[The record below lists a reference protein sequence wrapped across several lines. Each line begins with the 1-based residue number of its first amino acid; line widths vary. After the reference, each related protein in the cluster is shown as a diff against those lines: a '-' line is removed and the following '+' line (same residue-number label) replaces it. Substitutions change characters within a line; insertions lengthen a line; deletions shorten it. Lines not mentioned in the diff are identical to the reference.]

1 MRSIQHRRFVQ
12 LFCTLLLALYSWA
25 PAQAQ
30 LADREGKASSPAVH
44 DHDHDGID
52 ALLREHDQV
61 IEFTE
66 NKGQF
71 SEGVLF
77 KADFPMGQ
85 ALVTA
90 KGMLV
95 KAYDPL
101 SVSARAS
108 EGMQLEVDHQ
118 AGRPIKGITT
128 PLKGHGWLMEFQ
140 NASPDVNIEARSQHG
155 EVRNYFIGDKSQHAT
170 GARSFQEV
178 WYTNMYRGID
188 VRYYPAEDGSLE
200 YDIICKPGADPKQI
214 ALHFEGIRG
223 THLGADGTL
232 RLPTSIGELS
242 FPAPVVY
249 QVINGKERSIKSRYV
264 LSKETLGFELEDYDR
279 TQPLVIDPIALRW
292 ATWVNTNS
300 ANDNHGHCIWV
311 DPSDGAIYVVA
322 RVTGSTDQITTGA
335 FNTSNNG
342 DLDMIV
348 GKYLEPTTVGGSGT
362 RVWQTYL
369 GGNGTDNP
377 YAMEQGPDGN
387 LYITGYTSSS
397 NFPLLGGPAFS
408 GSSLDQRSQAT
419 DNIYVTKI
427 NTAGNSIKSA
437 VVGGNNDDD
446 SFDLRTTPNGD
457 VVVCGKTSSTNW
469 ATLYPGSGASNTNNG
484 GTDVLVF
491 KVNQDL
497 SAMQWMRNYG
507 GSGTDYAMIML
518 RNSTTGDLFIGGY
531 TTSTNFPTV
540 SPRQSTLGGSQAGFL
555 QRLTSTGSTTWSS
568 YYQTASSKS
577 AMILC
582 MEFNNSETE
591 IYFGGTTSGLATSNV
606 SSGSFDTSYNGGTND
621 LFVGRM
627 AVDQTFVA
635 GTYVGGSN
643 NEVNMMGL
651 NVDQN
656 NDVYI
661 FGYTNSTD
669 FPVSATPNVPL
680 QPSNA
685 GNNDKVFFKLESDL
699 SALEFSTYYGGAAD
713 DYDPVGER
721 GIKFSNCRIYT
732 IVTAQ
737 SNNLP
742 LTQGAL
748 NTTKNSSTSR
758 YEPGLVVWANPPDLL
773 GNSITYTGTAIC
785 AGSVPGDI
793 TGSVPSY
800 VLPTILRNNSSSA
813 YPSFGSAATYQ
824 WQISPDSLTWTDIA
838 GQTSQNL
845 SGSAIGVLTETR
857 YIRRIIGGDACIL
870 AGAADQVVT
879 VRIMSVR
886 ATVTNV
892 TCHGLSNG
900 SITAIADGLAPFQ
913 YAWSNGQSSE
923 TATGLAAGH
932 YTVTV
937 TDANGCAADGT
948 FTISE
953 PSTLGGQPT
962 VTPATCANAN
972 GGASV
977 AASGGT
983 SPYSYLWST
992 SQTGTS
998 INGVQGG
1005 SYSVTITDAKGCQVT
1020 IPVVIPSTGVPTVN
1034 AGSNAVIT
1042 CATGGQINLNGSAT
1056 AGLNYNWVATNGGHI
1071 VSGGSTLNPTVDAAG
1086 TYTLTVTDP
1095 QSNCSASDAV
1105 TVTMNTTAPNASVT
1119 GGGTLNCT
1127 ISSLQLDGGSTT
1139 SGATFSWTGPNG
1151 FTSTNEDISVN
1162 AAGSYMLTVT
1172 DPTNGCTSS
1181 TSATVILDDQLPGA
1195 SATGGTLTCSVT
1207 SIQLMGSGNG
1217 SFAWTGPN
1225 GFTSTEQNP
1234 TVNAAGTYNLTVTGT
1249 NGCTSSTSATV
1260 ILDDQ
1265 LPGASA
1271 TGGTLT
1277 CSVTS
1282 IQLMGTGNGSFAWTG
1297 PNGFTSTEQNPTVN
1311 AAGTYNLTVTGTN
1324 GCTSSTSVTV
1334 ILDDQLPS
1342 ASATGGT
1349 LTCSVTSIQLMG
1361 TGNGSFAWSGPNGF
1375 TSTEQNPTVNAAG
1388 TYNLTVTGTNGC
1400 TSSTSATVILDDQL
1414 PGASATGGTLT
1425 CSVTSIQLM
1434 GTGNGS
1440 FAWSGPNGFT
1450 STEQNPTVNAAGTY
1464 NLTVTGTN
1472 GCTSSTSA
1480 TVILDDQLPGASAT
1494 GGTLTCSVTSIQL
1507 MGSGNGSFAWSG
1519 PNGFTSTE
1527 QNPTVNAAGTY
1538 NLTVTGT
1545 NGCTSSTSATVI
1557 LDDQLPG
1564 ASATGGTLT
1573 CSVTSIQL
1581 MGTGNGSFAWSGP
1594 NGFTSTEQNPTVNAA
1609 GTYNLTV
1616 TGTNGCTSSTSV
1628 TVILDDQLPSASAT
1642 GGTLT
1647 CSVTS
1652 IQLMGTGNGSF
1663 AWSGPNGFTST
1674 EQNPTVNA
1682 AGTYNLTVTGTN
1694 GCTSSTSA
1702 TVILDDQLPGASAT
1716 GGTLT
1721 CSVTSIQLMGSGN
1734 GSFAWSGPNGFTSTE
1749 QNPTVNA
1756 AGTYNLTV
1764 TGINGCT
1771 SSTSATVIL
1780 DDQLPGASATGG
1792 TLTCSVTSIQLNGS
1806 GNGSFAWSGPN
1817 GFTSTE
1823 QNPTVNAAGTYNL
1836 TVTGTNGCT
1845 SSTSATVNLDD
1856 QLPGAS
1862 ATGGTL
1868 TCSVTS
1874 IQLMGS
1880 GNGSF
1885 AWSGPNGF
1893 TSTAQNPTVGMA
1905 GTYNL
1910 TVTGTNGCTS
1920 TASAVVE
1927 QDDEVPGASAQGGT
1941 LNCTISEIML
1951 VGTGNG
1957 SFAWSGPNGFTSTA
1971 QNPTVGMAGTYNL
1984 TVTGANGC
1992 TSTASAMVEQ
2002 DDEVPGAS
2010 AQGGTLNCT
2019 ISEIMLVGTGN
2030 GSFAWSGPN
2039 GFTSTAQNPTVGMA
2053 GTYNLTVTGTNG
2065 CTSTASAVVE
2075 QDDEVPGAS
2084 AQGGTLNCTIS
2095 EIMLVGTGN
2104 GSFAWTGPNGF
2115 TSSAQNPTV
2124 GMAGTYNLT
2133 VTGTNGCT
2141 STASAMVEQDDE
2153 VPGASAQG
2161 GTLNCMPPPGA
2172 LHDQ

>member
-1 MRSIQHRRFVQ
+1 MNLSTNHPLNNQDMRSIQHRRFVQ

-90 KGMLV
+90 NGMLV

-627 AVDQTFVA
+627 AVNQTFVA

-1217 SFAWTGPN
+1217 SFAW
-1225 GFTSTEQNP
+1225 
-1234 TVNAAGTYNLTVTGT
+1234 
-1249 NGCTSSTSATV
+1249 
-1260 ILDDQ
+1260 
-1265 LPGASA
+1265 
-1271 TGGTLT
+1271 
-1277 CSVTS
+1277 
-1282 IQLMGTGNGSFAWTG
+1282 
-1297 PNGFTSTEQNPTVN
+1297 
-1311 AAGTYNLTVTGTN
+1311 
-1324 GCTSSTSVTV
+1324 
-1334 ILDDQLPS
+1334 
-1342 ASATGGT
+1342 
-1349 LTCSVTSIQLMG
+1349 
-1361 TGNGSFAWSGPNGF
+1361 
-1375 TSTEQNPTVNAAG
+1375 
-1388 TYNLTVTGTNGC
+1388 
-1400 TSSTSATVILDDQL
+1400 
-1414 PGASATGGTLT
+1414 
-1425 CSVTSIQLM
+1425 
-1434 GTGNGS
+1434 
-1440 FAWSGPNGFT
+1440 
-1450 STEQNPTVNAAGTY
+1450 
-1464 NLTVTGTN
+1464 
-1472 GCTSSTSA
+1472 
-1480 TVILDDQLPGASAT
+1480 
-1494 GGTLTCSVTSIQL
+1494 
-1507 MGSGNGSFAWSG
+1507 
-1519 PNGFTSTE
+1519 
-1527 QNPTVNAAGTY
+1527 
-1538 NLTVTGT
+1538 
-1545 NGCTSSTSATVI
+1545 
-1557 LDDQLPG
+1557 
-1564 ASATGGTLT
+1564 
-1573 CSVTSIQL
+1573 
-1581 MGTGNGSFAWSGP
+1581 
-1594 NGFTSTEQNPTVNAA
+1594 
-1609 GTYNLTV
+1609 
-1616 TGTNGCTSSTSV
+1616 
-1628 TVILDDQLPSASAT
+1628 
-1642 GGTLT
+1642 
-1647 CSVTS
+1647 
-1652 IQLMGTGNGSF
+1652 
-1663 AWSGPNGFTST
+1663 
-1674 EQNPTVNA
+1674 
-1682 AGTYNLTVTGTN
+1682 
-1694 GCTSSTSA
+1694 
-1702 TVILDDQLPGASAT
+1702 
-1716 GGTLT
+1716 
-1721 CSVTSIQLMGSGN
+1721 
-1734 GSFAWSGPNGFTSTE
+1734 
-1749 QNPTVNA
+1749 
-1756 AGTYNLTV
+1756 
-1764 TGINGCT
+1764 
-1771 SSTSATVIL
+1771 
-1780 DDQLPGASATGG
+1780 
-1792 TLTCSVTSIQLNGS
+1792 
-1806 GNGSFAWSGPN
+1806 
-1817 GFTSTE
+1817 
-1823 QNPTVNAAGTYNL
+1823 
-1836 TVTGTNGCT
+1836 
-1845 SSTSATVNLDD
+1845 
-1856 QLPGAS
+1856 
-1862 ATGGTL
+1862 
-1868 TCSVTS
+1868 
-1874 IQLMGS
+1874 
-1880 GNGSF
+1880 
-1885 AWSGPNGF
+1885 SGPNGF

-1992 TSTASAMVEQ
+1992 TSTASAVV
-2002 DDEVPGAS
+2002 DADITVPYVSASGGAITCTN
-2010 AQGGTLNCT
+2010 QTVILNAN
-2019 ISEIMLVGTGN
+2019 GN
-2030 GSFAWSGPN
+2030 GDF
-2039 GFTSTAQNPTVGMA
+2039 
-2053 GTYNLTVTGTNG
+2053 L
-2065 CTSTASAVVE
+2065 
-2075 QDDEVPGAS
+2075 
-2084 AQGGTLNCTIS
+2084 
-2095 EIMLVGTGN
+2095 
-2104 GSFAWTGPNGF
+2104 WTGPNGF
-2115 TSSAQNPTV
+2115 TSTSQFPMV
-2124 GMAGTYNLT
+2124 SVAGTYT
-2133 VTGTNGCT
+2133 VTITAANGCT
-2141 STASAMVEQDDE
+2141 NSATTTVSNEANAPEFVADGGDLPCEGGFVVMTLFTDASNPTFSWSGPDGFTSTEQEPVVTAPGIYNVVVTTANGCSSTANVWVYRNDCGDKCPPMISECPADITVECSADYSPEALGGMPTFREDDGSGYYDDKGKKCPEIINTGWTDAYISYCPFVIQRTFYAVDEVGTTETCVQLITIHDEVGPVFENTPADRTISCDFDMDNFQLPAVWAFDECTKSVTETFHSQVVIPGDCANEYVRVHTWTSTDYCSNTSTFVWNVNVVDDEAPAFQCHPQDMTVYEVDIPEPPTCNVIDNCDPEVMIAYTETVEAVDDKEYIIVRHWTATDACGNWSEQDQSITVISKKGDGGQIDPKMLVTVAPNPFRDQCFITFEAKEEGKAVVLITDPQGRVVSEAFNGVVSKGQPTRVAFTPVENGSGFYLYRIQMNGKE
-2153 VPGASAQG
+2153 VHGRMIYQP
-2161 GTLNCMPPPGA
+2161 
-2172 LHDQ
+2172 